1 MKKNWFYILLSVAI
15 AAVPLT
21 SCDDDEDAPEVKLD
35 QHDPDSDADMV
46 EMTGYDALEW
56 LQSCIAVV
64 DKNGE
69 VLRRVYGKPLDASQP
84 TVISVP
90 VKDLADAEEIF
101 LGWVAPDKEATKV
114 DGGYDYALTD
124 ADGAAQGSVSFR
136 AVEGEAGVFA
146 RMSVAEGTA
155 LKQVSEVKFID
166 LELWPENAR
175 YPIYY
180 TGQVYELEATRF
192 NWKYSFYSEEYE
204 PNTYKQKELFYCIKG
219 YGPNSL
225 EAILVWL
232 SPDYDIEYTSVPA
245 YAYVDSKVSELL
257 PSVVEAEKVLKVF
270 NANKERWNEMLN
282 YMDNLGH
289 QWSSQSGG
297 YTTGNDEFLLN
308 SLSDDFFWGKQIK
321 CLDLDSR
328 PGKISKVKINTLFKY
343 RYMEIRIVPVP
354 RI

>member
-1 MKKNWFYILLSVAI
+1 MKKNWFYLFLLIAI
-15 AAVPLT
+15 AAMPLT
-21 SCDDDEDAPEVKLD
+21 SCDEDEPIVEVD

-46 EMTGYDALEW
+46 DMTGYDALEW

-64 DKNGE
+64 NENGE
-69 VLRRVYGKPLDASQP
+69 VLRRVYGKPLDESQP

-90 VKDLADAEEIF
+90 VKDLAEAETIF

-124 ADGAAQGSVSFR
+124 AEGTAQGSVSFR
-136 AVEGEAGVFA
+136 AVEGESGVFA

-166 LELWPENAR
+166 AELWPENAR
-175 YPIYY
+175 YPIYHK
-180 TGQVYELEATRF
+180 GHVYELEATRF
-192 NWKYSFYSEEYE
+192 DWEYSFYLEEYV
-204 PNTYKQKELFYCIKG
+204 PNMYKQKELFYCIQG

-232 SPDYDIEYTSVPA
+232 SPDYNIEFTSVPA
-245 YAYVDSKVSELL
+245 YAYIDSKVSEHL
-257 PSVVEAEKVLKVF
+257 PSVVEAEKVLKLF
-270 NANKERWNEMLN
+270 NNNEGSWNEMLN
-282 YMDNLGH
+282 YMDNLGY
-289 QWSSQSGG
+289 QWSSRNGG

-328 PGKISKVKINTLFKY
+328 PGSIRKVKANTLFKY
-343 RYMEIRIVPVP
+343 RYMEIRIIPIP